1 MVTCGTSNPTPK
13 PKTLVPNLSVA
24 EALLSGSTLVEVVG
38 LTATVGGLGG
48 RKMTPCRFRN
58 PAFWSLYLAVVGS
71 MQGAE
76 IEGTAEVDQSGC
88 SIHIICQHGC
98 ALTTGDVSFPC
109 KLLGTDKFSLNWLAG
124 FVENG
129 QYQVGQCFS

>member
-1 MVTCGTSNPTPK
+1 
-13 PKTLVPNLSVA
+13 
-24 EALLSGSTLVEVVG
+24 
-38 LTATVGGLGG
+38 
-48 RKMTPCRFRN
+48 
-58 PAFWSLYLAVVGS
+58 

-76 IEGTAEVDQSGC
+76 IEDTAEVGNLVAQYF
-88 SIHIICQHGC
+88 SILIICQHGC